1 MNPRV
6 LTGITA
12 WISILIPSQ
21 ACGPFFPDTV
31 LDKPQA
37 ALGVPPVSYLHD
49 LYQLAG
55 SPMPA
60 VGSDAE
66 HSDHPFLRQ
75 IPLESGE
82 LRDLWQ
88 KDGVAPGEIERRLQS
103 YQSVRMAL
111 LSPLVDNGPTGFPT
125 HGEHPPALTE
135 RPLGTGFPTDVADYV
150 EAARLHAV
158 GKTTEARALWKS
170 ILERPPAERKLR
182 SAWAAWMLAKTSQD
196 FAGSVEWYARVETEV
211 ESGATDVIGL
221 RGAAKGWRAAV
232 MEDPV
237 QAMQFYYDAFAG
249 GKESAAIDLRRVSRK
264 LLETGDSTTF
274 ATAAANPLIRRL
286 VNLALHAS
294 LDGPKQMDIE
304 TVPTDARQSP
314 PVGWLAALEAHAELP
329 LDDGP
334 RVAWALYSSG
344 RLDES
349 RKWLALSPKEHPLGM
364 WLQAKF
370 DLRDGKLDEANKH
383 LTEAVNVTSKDTDW
397 SPRNP
402 DLDQLWCFD
411 IAERQGAHH
420 GRLLA
425 DAGIVA
431 LARKDYLSALESLRK
446 GGFREDAAYL
456 AESVVSTD
464 GLIKH
469 VRKVAPAWMAA
480 LSEEG
485 VIDPFTCLDSDRSYS
500 PSEIGNDNQLRYLL
514 ARRLARE
521 KRLKEAREFIPPEL
535 LPLLDHYIAL
545 DRARRSGRYLG
556 EAGAAVVWRQALI
569 HRQFG
574 AELFSTDGA
583 PDAGARWWS
592 FSAADF
598 SARAF
603 QKGWSHE
610 WSREPEYEAS
620 QKPAEQAIPVIT
632 SDEIRR
638 VGLYALSGAKRFHYR
653 YAAADL
659 AWEAGRM
666 LPKNHPLL
674 PRLYHTAGQW
684 LASKDPE
691 SADRFYQAMV
701 RRCAKTPEGQAAD
714 ANRWFLPNLEPLAD
728 LPALPTFFQGKLS
741 PQP

>member
-6 LTGITA
+6 LTALSA
-12 WISILIPSQ
+12 WIYISIPSQ

-31 LDKPQA
+31 LNNPQA
-37 ALGVPPVSYLHD
+37 ALDVPPVSYLHG

-55 SPMPA
+55 RPA
-60 VGSDAE
+60 PAGRPDDEDAE
-66 HSDHPFLRQ
+66 HPFLRQ
-75 IPLESGE
+75 IPLESAE

-88 KDGVAPGEIERRLQS
+88 RAGVAAGEIDRRLQH
-103 YQSVRMAL
+103 YQSVRRTL
-111 LSPLVDNGPTGFPT
+111 LSPLVDDGPTGFPT
-125 HGEHPPALTE
+125 HGEHPPALPE
-135 RPLGTGFPTDVADYV
+135 RPLGTEFPTDISDYV

-158 GKTTEARALWKS
+158 GRTPEARTLWKS
-170 ILERPPAERKLR
+170 ILERAPAERKLR
-182 SAWAAWMLAKTSQD
+182 AAWAAWMLAKTSQD
-196 FAGSVEWYARVETEV
+196 FAGSLEWYARVETEIA
-211 ESGATDVIGL
+211 SGATDAIGL
-221 RGAAKGWRAAV
+221 RGAAKSWRAAV
-232 MEDPV
+232 MDDPI

-249 GKESAAIDLRRVSRK
+249 GKESAAIDLRMVSRK
-264 LLETGDSTTF
+264 VLDTGDATTF
-274 ATAAANPLIRRL
+274 VTAAANPLIRRL

-294 LDGPKQMDIE
+294 LDSPRQLDIE
-304 TVPTDARQSP
+304 PIPVGARQSP
-314 PVGWLAALEAHAELP
+314 PVEWLAALEAHAALP

-349 RKWLALSPKEHPLGM
+349 RKWLALSPKEDPLGM

-383 LTEAVNVTSKDTDW
+383 LTEAVNVKSKDADW

-411 IAERQGAHH
+411 ILERQGAHQ

-456 AESVVSTD
+456 AEAVISTD

-469 VRKVAPAWMAA
+469 VRKVAPAWTAA

-485 VIDPFTCLDSDRSYS
+485 VIDPFTCLDSGRSYS
-500 PSEIGNDNQLRYLL
+500 PSEIGADNQLRYLL
-514 ARRLARE
+514 GRRLARE
-521 KRLKEAREFIPPEL
+521 KRLKEAREFMPPEL

-545 DRARRSGRYLG
+545 DRARRSGRYSG
-556 EAGAAVVWRQALI
+556 EAGAAVVWRQSLI
-569 HRQFG
+569 HRHFG

-583 PDAGARWWS
+583 PDGGARWWS

-603 QKGWSHE
+603 EKGWSHD
-610 WSREPEYEAS
+610 WSREPEYEVS
-620 QKPAEQAIPVIT
+620 QKPGELAIPAVT

-638 VGLYALSGAKRFHYR
+638 VKLYSLPGYRRFHYR

-659 AWEAGRM
+659 AWEAGRL
-666 LPKNHPLL
+666 LPGKHPLL
-674 PRLYHTAGQW
+674 PRLYNTAGQW
-684 LASKDPE
+684 LSARDPE
-691 SADRFYQAMV
+691 AADRFYQAMV
-701 RRCAKTPEGQAAD
+701 RRCAKTPEGRAAD
-714 ANRWFLPNLEPLAD
+714 ASRWFLSDLESLAD
-728 LPALPTFFQGKLS
+728 LPALPALFKGKPS